1 MNSSVKRKLIL
12 LDRDG
17 VINRLSKYYVIR
29 TRDLIFIKNSLL
41 AISNLSKQNY
51 FISIATN
58 QSCIGR
64 KIIKKK
70 TLDEIHSNLK
80 KKLKKLG
87 INLLHIAYCP
97 HHPINNCNC
106 RKPKSGLIDKIL
118 KIKYFKFTEKWLIGD
133 NITDLLAGELRN
145 FNLILVKTGLGKEN
159 LKRVKNY
166 SFSNLY
172 ICEDLKEASDLILNY
187 NKKSNFFS

>member
-1 MNSSVKRKLIL
+1 MNYFNGKKLII

-17 VINRLSKYYVIR
+17 VINKLSRYYIIRRHDLVI
-29 TRDLIFIKNSLL
+29 IKKSLL
-41 AISNLSKQNY
+41 AISNLSKNNY

-58 QSCIGR
+58 QSCIGI

-70 TLDEIHSNLK
+70 KLDEIHSNFK

-87 INLLHIAYCP
+87 INLFHIAYCP
-97 HHPINNCNC
+97 HHPLKNCNC
-106 RKPKSGLIDKIL
+106 RKPKPGLIDEIL

-145 FNLILVKTGLGKEN
+145 FNLILVKTGLGEKKLE
-159 LKRVKNY
+159 LVKQKKFKNI
-166 SFSNLY
+166 Y
-172 ICEDLKEASDLILNY
+172 ICKDLKEASDLIINY
-187 NKKSNFFS
+187 DKKSNFF